1 MVSTFLEALI
11 FLGRQSW
18 PWLSVLAVTSA
29 MLMFEAMPRRRWRAG
44 APGLAGI
51 GAFLLTCALGSAS
64 ASTSIGALKHFPL
77 VGLFLTV
84 ALFIPSIRSL
94 KWRAMGWLHVL
105 TLLCA
110 LFLYLICGLYLSGD
124 SM

>member
-1 MVSTFLEALI
+1 LALPVCAGGDIRDAHVRGHAATTMARWSTG
-11 FLGRQSW
+11 LGRHR
-18 PWLSVLAVTSA
+18 SVPAH
-29 MLMFEAMPRRRWRAG
+29 
-44 APGLAGI
+44 
-51 GAFLLTCALGSAS
+51 CALGSAS